1 MTHPIQHDQRA
12 RGASHDD
19 DAAAVPSEPLPR
31 TPSCDLALDPG
42 QHLNSTHND
51 TIQQHLLASHGYDLE
66 VDSSS
71 DRSHILRSPDN
82 DTTDSDSAIGSSSAN
97 SVTTSLN
104 SQVQDY
110 RFEFGRRY
118 HAFREDQYWLPN
130 DEDEADRLDLQHH
143 VWRMTLDGALY
154 AAPLAP
160 DIHRVLDI
168 GTGSGIWAIEFAEEH
183 PSSHVIGTD
192 LSPIQPEWTPPNCQ
206 FWVDDAERDWDFGG
220 TPFDFVH
227 ARMLILG
234 MHDWRRFFE
243 QAWQHLAPGGWVEV
257 QDVCLPV
264 RCDDDSVGPDDP
276 LATWSHLVREAAGKG
291 GIDTEAGTKFG
302 GMLSEQGFINI
313 KEECIKWAIGSW
325 PRGKKQKQIG
335 VWTLENLSQGLQG
348 ISLALFT
355 RQLGWSRE
363 EVELFLVD
371 VRKDINDRSK
381 HYYWVMYNVF
391 AQKPL
396 EDQQAPSPDRI
407 SRSNS
412 NSP

>member
-143 VWRMTLDGALY
+143 VWYVQRRKLIAKESQTLMIRPGA
-154 AAPLAP
+154 
-160 DIHRVLDI
+160 
-168 GTGSGIWAIEFAEEH
+168 
-183 PSSHVIGTD
+183 
-192 LSPIQPEWTPPNCQ
+192 
-206 FWVDDAERDWDFGG
+206 
-220 TPFDFVH
+220 
-227 ARMLILG
+227 
-234 MHDWRRFFE
+234 
-243 QAWQHLAPGGWVEV
+243 
-257 QDVCLPV
+257 
-264 RCDDDSVGPDDP
+264 
-276 LATWSHLVREAAGKG
+276 
-291 GIDTEAGTKFG
+291 
-302 GMLSEQGFINI
+302 
-313 KEECIKWAIGSW
+313 
-325 PRGKKQKQIG
+325 
-335 VWTLENLSQGLQG
+335 
-348 ISLALFT
+348 
-355 RQLGWSRE
+355 
-363 EVELFLVD
+363 
-371 VRKDINDRSK
+371 
-381 HYYWVMYNVF
+381 
-391 AQKPL
+391 
-396 EDQQAPSPDRI
+396 
-407 SRSNS
+407 
-412 NSP
+412 